1 MRSGLRRLI
10 NDICGIAVK
19 RRMSGPAGVLAALL
33 MAACGGAA
41 GTASPSPTEN
51 LGADF
56 EAIVAPSDT
65 ATAGLWG
72 AYTALPTDPTKTRA
86 AAKAGF
92 DAEVKLN
99 SQLLAFEQKVPAKV
113 QRDIE
118 TARAAISKEIAD
130 LQLIT
135 VSTTGDQLTAA
146 FDAYAAD
153 ETTGESALV
162 LLRSDLGLPPPS

>member
-1 MRSGLRRLI
+1 M
-10 NDICGIAVK
+10 
-19 RRMSGPAGVLAALL
+19 
-33 MAACGGAA
+33 
-41 GTASPSPTEN
+41 
-51 LGADF
+51 
-56 EAIVAPSDT
+56 
-65 ATAGLWG
+65 
-72 AYTALPTDPTKTRA
+72 
-86 AAKAGF
+86 
-92 DAEVKLN
+92 KLN